1 MSLRRLDDSTG
12 GSARMDEGPDNG
24 AGVFVRCLA
33 HEWGNE
39 VEVDQTL
46 RDGEGGGGKDED
58 RATVELRMDRGGVLV
73 GRWRDVRSGVEKGD
87 LEIL

>member
-1 MSLRRLDDSTG
+1 
-12 GSARMDEGPDNG
+12 MDEGPDNG

-33 HEWGNE
+33 PGWGNE
-39 VEVDQTL
+39 AEVDQTL
-46 RDGEGGGGKDED
+46 RDGDGGGGKEED
-58 RATVELRMDRGGVLV
+58 RATVELRMERGGVLV